1 MLYIFFGILFV
12 FLLVL
17 LYMWKLANENRVL
30 EHHLQFDKFPNSFGT
45 VQIYFISDIHKR
57 KINSDMIQ
65 SVQGKADLV
74 IIGGDLAEKNVPFER
89 IKENVEKLKTIGPV
103 YFVWGNNDYELDYH
117 ELDAT
122 LLSLGVKILD
132 NTAVIFESQ
141 SGDKLSL
148 LGVDYVGDKRDRLDL
163 ALLDSAE
170 PSFKILVSH
179 CPRIIRKI
187 QKNHHISLVLAGHTH
202 GGQVRFLG
210 FGPYKLGGLHTH
222 STTTM
227 LTSNGYGTSLL
238 PLRLGARAETHIIT
252 ISTSNPEK

>member
-1 MLYIFFGILFV
+1 
-12 FLLVL
+12 VL
-17 LYMWKLANENRVL
+17 LYMWKLANENHVI
-30 EHHLQFDKFPNSFGT
+30 EHHLQFENFPNSFGT

-57 KINSDMIQ
+57 KINTDMIQ
-65 SVQGKADLV
+65 SLQGKADLV
-74 IIGGDLAEKNVPFER
+74 IIGGDLAERNVPFER

-148 LGVDYVGDKRDRLDL
+148 LGVDYVGYKRDRLDL

-170 PSFKILVSH
+170 SSFKILVSH
-179 CPRIIRKI
+179 CPRILRKI
-187 QKNHHISLVLAGHTH
+187 QENHHISLVLAGHTH

-210 FGPYKLGGLHTH
+210 FGPYKLGGLETH
-222 STTTM
+222 PTTTI

-238 PLRLGARAETHIIT
+238 PLRLGARAETHLLT
-252 ISTSNPEK
+252 LSAKGSKK